1 MKLSKLSIPYRAGQA
16 VLTLLAFG
24 LFTGVDIA
32 RFNLQAAAVLLLI
45 SFIGLVGTSLW
56 FYLVWKKFEFE
67 ITEDTF
73 DIRSGVLN
81 RRKREIPLKRIQ
93 NADIRRNIV
102 HRMLGIAKVNIET
115 AGGKSTEAS
124 LKYVDL
130 EVAKDV
136 QRRVRQLKQNK
147 SEAEDGSEPVFEISR
162 EELAI
167 LSLTSISGKAVAGV
181 FVFFSLIGAF
191 SGQIDS
197 AFNLSALLVIGFTG
211 IASLV
216 IMTLGSALTNFS
228 RYYDFKLFFRGDS
241 LEYERG
247 LINRS
252 EGSIPLEKIQGLSI
266 EENPLQRYFSYAT
279 LKVETAGYGPGNQEN
294 TGAEVA
300 IPLAEK
306 EHVKEF
312 SRKILEHPGYKMQ
325 KVSNKAL
332 RRYFGRYILASTVF
346 TASILTAVHLSQLG
360 ARPAFFALL
369 VPLSAV
375 AAYLK
380 YVNRGFY
387 EGEGFFYTRNG
398 FWNRK
403 TSIVPYYR
411 IQTLIQEE
419 TVFQRRLG
427 LASIVLDTAGTSLL
441 GSNPKACD
449 LDSEVAEKLFERIYS
464 SFQDSRKIS

>member
-16 VLTLLAFG
+16 VLTLAAFG
-24 LFTGVDIA
+24 IFTGVDIA
-32 RFNLQAAAVLLLI
+32 RFNLQAAAILLLM
-45 SFIGLVGTSLW
+45 SFMALVGTSAW
-56 FYLVWKKFEFE
+56 FYLVWRKFEFE
-67 ITEDTF
+67 VTEDTF

-81 RRKREIPLKRIQ
+81 RRKREIPLSRIQ
-93 NADIRRNIV
+93 NIDVRRNII
-102 HRMLGIAKVNIET
+102 HRMLGIAKVNVET

-124 LKYVDL
+124 LKYIEL
-130 EVAKDV
+130 EMAKDI
-136 QRRVRQLKQNK
+136 QRRVRELKQGVEK
-147 SEAEDGSEPVFEISR
+147 EEEDSEPVFEISQ

-167 LSLTSISGKAVAGV
+167 LSLTSVSGKAVAAV
-181 FVFFSLIGAF
+181 FVFLSLIGAF
-191 SGQIDS
+191 SGLID
-197 AFNLSALLVIGFTG
+197 AAPDLPALIALG
-211 IASLV
+211 IAGLSSLL
-216 IMTLGSALTNFS
+216 ILIAGSAATNFS
-228 RYYDFKLFFRGDS
+228 RYYSFKLFFRGDS

-252 EGSIPLEKIQGLSI
+252 EGSIPNLKIQVLSI
-266 EENPLQRYFSYAT
+266 EENPLQRLFGYAT

-306 EHVKEF
+306 ARVEKL
-312 SRKILEHPGYKMQ
+312 SQKILEHPGHEIQ
-325 KVSNKAL
+325 KVSEKAL
-332 RRYFGRYILASTVF
+332 RRYFGRYVLASTAFIV
-346 TASILTAVHLSQLG
+346 SMLTIAELSQLSIDPILFTILIPVSG
-360 ARPAFFALL
+360 T
-369 VPLSAV
+369 

-380 YVNRGFY
+380 YVNKGSY
-387 EGEGFFYTRNG
+387 EAEEFFYTMNG

-441 GSNPKACD
+441 SSNPKARD
-449 LDSEVAEKLFERIYS
+449 LDREVAENLFDRIYS
-464 SFQDSRKIS
+464 SFQASRKKK